1 MTSYSFQSFPSAVPE
16 WYGRGVKKFR
26 CRNDVEKQACSR
38 YKVRNMRRR
47 VCLPPDIRA
56 QTVKEIQSAEK
67 RMRDECSGDG
77 LKSTTGSN
85 VYENILERL

>member
-1 MTSYSFQSFPSAVPE
+1 M
-16 WYGRGVKKFR
+16 KK
-26 CRNDVEKQACSR
+26 CRKDVEKQDCSR
-38 YKVRNMRRR
+38 YKVRNMRGR

-77 LKSTTGSN
+77 LKSKTGSN
-85 VYENILERL
+85 V